1 MPRFLQFALAAFCSA
16 AACTASAQG
25 KAVGLI
31 VPAAAG
37 GPTDV
42 IARVLAPALG
52 QNLGQPVVVENRGGA
67 GGILGSDAVAKA
79 APDGT
84 TLGLVF
90 ISHATNPALQPKLP
104 YDTLADFA
112 PISQVGYQPL
122 LLVAHPSLA
131 ASSVRELIALAKA
144 QPGALNYAADTA
156 SAPHLA
162 GELFKSMTGTDIAHV
177 SYKGNG
183 PALTDVLGGQVPF
196 MFNTVNTSVAHVK

>member
-1 MPRFLQFALAAFCSA
+1 MHRLLQLTFA
-16 AACTASAQG
+16 AACCVAAFASLAQG
-25 KAVGLI
+25 KAVRLI

-79 APDGT
+79 AADGA

-104 YDTLADFA
+104 YDTLTDFA

-122 LLVAHPSLA
+122 LLVAHPS
-131 ASSVRELIALAKA
+131 
-144 QPGALNYAADTA
+144 
-156 SAPHLA
+156 
-162 GELFKSMTGTDIAHV
+162 
-177 SYKGNG
+177 
-183 PALTDVLGGQVPF
+183 
-196 MFNTVNTSVAHVK
+196 